1 MKLHAM
7 IVGTGFVPY
16 FAIET
21 VGISAPMLG
30 LAAIDASFKYTA
42 LTSLLTGMLT
52 IFCAVVSYM
61 EYTGQMD
68 GKMFA
73 MYHYFLSSLVAF
85 WQFQPTTTAFG
96 AAFFA
101 LPHMFTAWTTY
112 LVVTN
117 QPLPKKA

>member
-73 MYHYFLSSLVAF
+73 TYHYFLSALCLF
-85 WQFQPTTTAFG
+85 WQFQPTTSMVG
-96 AAFFA
+96 ALFFA
-101 LPHMFTAWTTY
+101 APHMFTAWSIY
-112 LVVTN
+112 LIVS
-117 QPLPKKA
+117 K